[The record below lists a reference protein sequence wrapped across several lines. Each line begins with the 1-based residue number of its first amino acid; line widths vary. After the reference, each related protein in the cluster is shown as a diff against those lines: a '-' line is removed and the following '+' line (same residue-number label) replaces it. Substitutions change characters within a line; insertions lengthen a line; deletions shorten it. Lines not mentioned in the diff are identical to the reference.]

1 MFEPKFEP
9 MCVPLLDR
17 ELDALDA
24 EWRPL
29 GLVAAVLVGG
39 SRMAAAIERHLD
51 WRDYGPP
58 KRVGTRRKRKGRSAE
73 KGRFRWELGR

>member
-9 MCVPLLDR
+9 KFECVPLLDR

-51 WRDYGPP
+51 WRDYWND
-58 KRVGTRRKRKGRSAE
+58 TRAITYDPG
-73 KGRFRWELGR
+73 ELYDYSDA